1 MPSVST
7 ILIVLTVIAGVLALL
22 AIAACLARAARPK
35 SAVEQAYED
44 EMQIRYLKEHMKKHP
59 QKRR

>member
-7 ILIVLTVIAGVLALL
+7 TLIVLAVIACVLALL
-22 AIAACLARAARPK
+22 VIAVCLATAARPK

-44 EMQIRYLKEHMKKHP
+44 EMQIRYLKERIKKHP
-59 QKRR
+59 RKRK

>member
-7 ILIVLTVIAGVLALL
+7 ILIVLTVIACVLALL
-22 AIAACLARAARPK
+22 VIAVCLATAARPK

-44 EMQIRYLKEHMKKHP
+44 EMQIRYLKERMKKHP
-59 QKRR
+59 RKRR

>member
-7 ILIVLTVIAGVLALL
+7 ILIVLAVIPCVLALL
-22 AIAACLARAARPK
+22 VIAVCLATAARPK

-44 EMQIRYLKEHMKKHP
+44 EMQIRYLKERMKKHP
-59 QKRR
+59 RKRK

>member
-7 ILIVLTVIAGVLALL
+7 ILIVLAVIACVLALL
-22 AIAACLARAARPK
+22 VIAVCIATAARPK

-44 EMQIRYLKEHMKKHP
+44 EMQIRYLKERMKKH
-59 QKRR
+59 QRKRK

>member
-7 ILIVLTVIAGVLALL
+7 ILIVLAVIACALALL
-22 AIAACLARAARPK
+22 VIAVCIATAARPK

-44 EMQIRYLKEHMKKHP
+44 EMQIRYLKERMKKHP
-59 QKRR
+59 RKHK

>member
-7 ILIVLTVIAGVLALL
+7 ILIVLTVIACVLALL
-22 AIAACLARAARPK
+22 VIAACLATAARPK

-44 EMQIRYLKEHMKKHP
+44 EMQMCYLKEHMKKHP
-59 QKRR
+59 RKRR

>member
-7 ILIVLTVIAGVLALL
+7 TLIVLAVIACVLALL
-22 AIAACLARAARPK
+22 VIAVCLATAARPK

-44 EMQIRYLKEHMKKHP
+44 EMQIRYLKERMKKHSR
-59 QKRR
+59 KRK

>member
-7 ILIVLTVIAGVLALL
+7 ILIILAAIACVLALL
-22 AIAACLARAARPK
+22 AIAACLATAARPK

-59 QKRR
+59 RKHR

>member
-7 ILIVLTVIAGVLALL
+7 ILIVLAVIACVLALL
-22 AIAACLARAARPK
+22 AIAACLATAARPK

-44 EMQIRYLKEHMKKHP
+44 EMQIRYIKEHTKKHP
-59 QKRR
+59 RKRR

>member
-1 MPSVST
+1 MTSIST
-7 ILIVLTVIAGVLALL
+7 ILIALAVIACVLALL
-22 AIAACLARAARPK
+22 AIAACLAKAARPK

-59 QKRR
+59 RKRR

>member
-7 ILIVLTVIAGVLALL
+7 ILIILAVIACVLTLLVIA
-22 AIAACLARAARPK
+22 ICLATAARPK

-44 EMQIRYLKEHMKKHP
+44 EMQVRYLKEHMKKHP
-59 QKRR
+59 RKRK

>member
-7 ILIVLTVIAGVLALL
+7 ILIVITVIAGVLALL
-22 AIAACLARAARPK
+22 AITVCLATAARPK

-59 QKRR
+59 RKRK

>member
-7 ILIVLTVIAGVLALL
+7 ILLILTVIAGVLALL
-22 AIAACLARAARPK
+22 VIAVCLATATRPK

-59 QKRR
+59 RKRK